1 MYIGSSVGYY
11 KTMENKL
18 NYFKVQLINHTV
30 DERATL
36 VLLANH
42 EVHAARKAEKKM
54 GYGWE
59 ALTIN

>member
-1 MYIGSSVGYY
+1 
-11 KTMENKL
+11 MENKL
-18 NYFKVQLINHTV
+18 NYFKVQLVNHVV

-42 EVHAARKAEKKM
+42 EVHAARKAEKKL

-59 ALTIN
+59 ALVIN